1 MSAWTKTHFIVYLL
15 LSYWGSNSLKAQTD
29 SLLKIEIEKIIRYD
43 TDISFEEIPGFIIG
57 LVDHDSIF
65 IVRFGTA
72 EKNNSLLIDD
82 TSRFQIGGLTKVF
95 TAHLCQ
101 IMKEEGI
108 IDFELSINRYLPE
121 KFQNNY
127 FEKITVEDLLT
138 HTSGLT
144 GIPQNMGHTESNLQN
159 PYENYNQENF
169 GDYLRNLPVMK
180 YQGNY
185 NYSHMNYALLE
196 IILEKETGISYPAL
210 LEKYILVPN
219 AMTQTSADDSPLGL
233 TPGYD
238 RSGRLTPP
246 WTFQSFLG
254 SEGIVT
260 TCGDLTLYI
269 RNQLDDSQK
278 TSAFSALLEPRHKI
292 KGTKR
297 TQIAIGWHLFSNKG
311 SSGLYLHSGKTDAH
325 AASIHFVPDTRTAVV
340 MLTNS
345 PGKMDGL
352 ATLVLRML
360 NNNWKRKS

>member
-1 MSAWTKTHFIVYLL
+1 MSVRIEMHMMFYLL
-15 LSYWGSNSLKAQTD
+15 LSYWGSHTLKAQTD
-29 SLLKIEIEKIIRYD
+29 SLLKIEIEKIIRYE
-43 TDISFEEIPGFIIG
+43 TDISFQEIPGFIIG

-65 IVRFGTA
+65 IVPFGTVG
-72 EKNNSLLIDD
+72 KNNSLLIDD

-108 IDFELSINRYLPE
+108 IDFGLCINRYLPE
-121 KFQNNY
+121 KFQNIY
-127 FEKITVEDLLT
+127 FEKITVENLLT

-144 GIPQNMGHTESNLQN
+144 GIPQNMGNTEFNLQN
-159 PYENYNQENF
+159 PYENYSQENF
-169 GDYLRNLPVMK
+169 AEYLGNLRDLK
-180 YQGNY
+180 YHGNY

-196 IILEKETGISYPAL
+196 IILENQSGMSYPIL

-219 AMTQTSADDSPLGL
+219 AMTQTSAEHLPLGL

-238 RSGRLTPP
+238 RSGRLSVP
-246 WTFQSFLG
+246 WTFKSFLG

-260 TCGDLTLYI
+260 TCRDLTLYI
-269 RNQLDDSQK
+269 RNQLDDDQK
-278 TSAFSALLEPRHKI
+278 AFSFDAILEPRHKI
-292 KGTKR
+292 KGSKR
-297 TQIAIGWHLFSNKG
+297 TQVAIGWHLFSNKT

-325 AASIHFVPDTRTAVV
+325 AASIHFVPDTRTAVI

-345 PGKMDGL
+345 PGSMDGL
-352 ATLVLRML
+352 ATSVLRML